1 MKRVLRYLSG
11 TLDLKLQLGGSDE
24 LTLEA
29 FSDADFAGSRI
40 SSTRKSTSGYVVKL
54 FGGVISWQSK
64 KQSVTALST
73 MEAEYISACSAV
85 KEISWLKKLCRDLGL
100 NIGRVPLFCD
110 NQCAVSLVKNPGNH
124 PKAKHIDTQFHFIRE
139 EHLKGSVEIKWT
151 SGKDL
156 IADVMT
162 KPLPEATFKLN
173 LTPSSRSEAEGD
185 C

>member
-1 MKRVLRYLSG
+1 M
-11 TLDLKLQLGGSDE
+11 LQG
-24 LTLEA
+24 

-40 SSTRKSTSGYVVKL
+40 SSTRKSTSGYAIKL
-54 FGGVISWQSK
+54 FGGIISWQSK

-73 MEAEYISACSAV
+73 MEAEYIAACSAV
-85 KEISWLKKLCRDLGL
+85 KEIIWLKKLCEGLGL
-100 NIGRVPLFCD
+100 TVGRVSLYCD

-139 EHLKGSVEIKWT
+139 EHLKGSVEIKWI

-156 IADVMT
+156 LADVMT
-162 KPLPEATFKLN
+162 KPLPDAAFKKYVVGLN
-173 LTPSSRSEAEGD
+173 LVQNTEFSRSEAGGE